1 MAASISQY
9 MGAVPDQLTVRNMS
23 TLMQS
28 LLTDLTAIRTQ
39 LNTHVH
45 SGITAGGANTAVPT
59 TTAPAL
65 NTTT

>member
-9 MGAVPDQLTVRNMS
+9 MGAVPDQLAARNMN
-23 TLMQS
+23 TLLLS
-28 LLTDLTAIRTQ
+28 ILTDLTALRTQ

-45 SGITAGGANTAVPT
+45 SGITTGASNSAVAT

-65 NTTT
+65 NTTL

>member
-9 MGAVPDQLTVRNMS
+9 MGAVPDQLASRNMN
-23 TLMQS
+23 TLLLS
-28 LLTDLTAIRTQ
+28 ILTDLTALRTQ
-39 LNTHVH
+39 LNTHQH
-45 SGITAGGANTAVPT
+45 SALNAAPT